1 MDVFYLVLEI
11 LAFVSYP
18 ALIGISA
25 AEYIIQALALHRVA
39 GKRKI
44 SNSWLAWIP
53 IANCWILGSI
63 VDDFEAET
71 GSKRKFR
78 VILFVLA
85 LVLVAICLLTS
96 IAIISYFI
104 AISLNNGIPTGDEE
118 LILGIILYATI
129 LPVTLVA
136 VAYGAL
142 ELICT
147 YKIHEYIYPEKS
159 VKYIVVSLL
168 VPLGASICLL
178 KNAKRCEEKFIYE
191 CEAPV
196 AEEVQTVV
204 EEDKPEE

>member
-142 ELICT
+142 ELI
-147 YKIHEYIYPEKS
+147 
-159 VKYIVVSLL
+159 
-168 VPLGASICLL
+168 
-178 KNAKRCEEKFIYE
+178 
-191 CEAPV
+191 
-196 AEEVQTVV
+196 
-204 EEDKPEE
+204 